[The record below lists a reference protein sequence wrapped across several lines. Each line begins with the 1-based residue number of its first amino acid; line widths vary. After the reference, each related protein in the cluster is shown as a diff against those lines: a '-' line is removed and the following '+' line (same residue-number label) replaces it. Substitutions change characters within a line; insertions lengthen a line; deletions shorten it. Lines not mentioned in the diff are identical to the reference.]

1 MVVGDIRQCSAAA
14 VALGAAFHRIPTEFP
29 DTVAQKNVLHS
40 DRIYMTK
47 SNSSI
52 RDSFLRD
59 RTSLVKFIV
68 FRILYNGTERQ
79 QVNFFNRRRKII
91 VKTRKLCRKNF
102 DILLIVEEIASWR
115 KTIGEIRKHN
125 KRRELR

>member
-47 SNSSI
+47 SLI

-68 FRILYNGTERQ
+68 FRILYNGTEGQ

-91 VKTRKLCRKNF
+91 VKT
-102 DILLIVEEIASWR
+102 
-115 KTIGEIRKHN
+115 
-125 KRRELR
+125 